1 MPMARNDQPE
11 EKTMLA
17 PLTPTMVGRR
27 AVLGGLLGL
36 AALSAPGRARA
47 ATFTERDVRLLVG
60 FSPGGA
66 VDLVARLLAES
77 LRPAFGQTVVVDN
90 RSGASGLIAAEAAAK
105 SPPDGHVLHVVAM
118 SAYTV
123 LPQLPGFRMPLDMD
137 RSLTPVGNVAGVIN
151 ALVATPRAPFRTVAE
166 LIAHAKAKPDAV
178 TYASTGNG
186 TSQHLAAELF
196 SRLAGV
202 SMTHVPYRGGSN
214 AIVDIAASRV
224 DVMFGNFPEFVGQIR
239 DGALRLL
246 AFGGT
251 QPSPLFPDTPLI
263 RDTLPGYTVTNWIG
277 LAGPAGLPG
286 PVVAAWDG
294 ALRRV
299 SADTE
304 FRRRLA
310 ENGMEVLA
318 EDQAAFRATIAADR
332 QRWGEVIRAANIR
345 AD

>member
-1 MPMARNDQPE
+1 MP
-11 EKTMLA
+11 A
-17 PLTPTMVGRR
+17 PRTPTAGRR
-27 AVLGGLLGL
+27 AALGELLGL
-36 AALSAPGRARA
+36 AALAPNRAWA
-47 ATFTERDVRLLVG
+47 AFPERDVRLLVG

-77 LRPAFGQTVVVDN
+77 LRPVLGQTVVVEN

-105 SPPDGHVLHVVAM
+105 SPPDGHVLYLAAM

-123 LPQLPGFRMPLDMD
+123 LPQLPGFRMLLDVD
-137 RSLTPVGNVAGVIN
+137 RSLAPVGNVAGVIN
-151 ALVATPRAPFRTVAE
+151 ALVVTPRAPFRTVPE
-166 LIAHAKAKPDAV
+166 LIAHAKANPDGV

-196 SRLAGV
+196 ARQAGV

-214 AIVDIAASRV
+214 AIVDIAAGRV
-224 DVMFGNFPEFVGQIR
+224 DVMFGNFPEFIGQIR

-246 AFGGT
+246 AFGGAR
-251 QPSPLFPDTPLI
+251 PSPLFPDTPLI
-263 RDTLPGYTVTNWIG
+263 RDTLPGYTVANWIG

-286 PVVAAWDG
+286 PVVAAWDA
-294 ALRRV
+294 ALRKV
-299 SADTE
+299 AADAD

-318 EDQAAFRATIAADR
+318 AR
-332 QRWGEVIRAANIR
+332 
-345 AD
+345 

>member
-1 MPMARNDQPE
+1 MP
-11 EKTMLA
+11 A
-17 PLTPTMVGRR
+17 PRTPTLERR
-27 AVLGGLLGL
+27 AALGGLLGL
-36 AALSAPGRARA
+36 AALAPGRARA
-47 ATFTERDVRLLVG
+47 AGFPERDVRLLVG

-77 LRPAFGQTVVVDN
+77 LRPVFGQTVVVDN

-105 SPPDGHVLHVVAM
+105 SPPDGHTLHVAAM

-137 RSLTPVGNVAGVIN
+137 RGLTPVGNVAGVIN

-166 LIAHAKAKPDAV
+166 LIAHAKANPDAV

-196 SRLAGV
+196 ARQAGV

-214 AIVDIAASRV
+214 AIVDIAAGRV
-224 DVMFGNFPEFVGQIR
+224 DVMFGNFPEFIGQIR

-286 PVVAAWDG
+286 PVVAAWDA
-294 ALRRV
+294 ALRQV
-299 SADTE
+299 AAGED

-332 QRWGEVIRAANIR
+332 RRWGEVIQAAGIR